1 VSFRKIAFSEETIKM
16 AAARLAGRARAEDED
31 LLVPPSSPGREEP
44 INTSRDANRYVFP
57 SITSWWRHLDKGK
70 AVTVLVL
77 VYVNLINYMD
87 RSSVA
92 GMLGRIK
99 QDKNFNI
106 TQDKYLGLLQT
117 AFVVCYML
125 FAPVFGY
132 LGDRHSRKW
141 LLAIGISFWSLSTLI
156 GSFMH
161 NFWLFLM
168 FRALVGIGEASYSV
182 VAPAIISDMFAKD
195 ERSSVLA
202 LFYFAIPVGTGLGY
216 IVGSEV
222 AGATDD
228 WRWGL
233 RVTPIMGALAVFMII
248 FLMIDPE
255 RGAADGSKLKPTSP
269 ISDLKSLVRNKTY
282 VFATI
287 AFTCVC
293 YVAGALMWWGPN
305 FAFVGAKAACGNKAN
320 CGNITLANV
329 SFKFGI
335 VMTLS
340 GLLGVPA
347 GSYISQIIRHQVPNA
362 DPIVC
367 AVTLLVSVPILFF
380 GFVTANYSLSLCYG
394 LTFFAGLLL
403 NANWSIVSD
412 MTLYIVVP
420 TRRGVA
426 TATQILVSH
435 MFGDAFSPYM
445 IGALADSFKP
455 LISPNSNLTMS
466 TDPTTTLVNIPFL
479 PGTGQQ
485 SMSYELT
492 PEEYD
497 LEFRALE
504 YSLFT
509 CCFFQALG
517 AFFFFVT
524 SWYVISDKSKAERQV
539 ACNADILGPENQPTP
554 DRYREDVD
562 FREGTQPIYRPPV
575 DT

>member
-1 VSFRKIAFSEETIKM
+1 M

-44 INTSRDANRYVFP
+44 VNTGREANRFVFP
-57 SITSWWRHLDKGK
+57 SITSWWGHLNKKK
-70 AVTVLVL
+70 AVTVIVL

-87 RSSVA
+87 RSTVA
-92 GMLGRIK
+92 GMLERIK

-117 AFVVCYML
+117 AFVACYML

-156 GSFMH
+156 GSFMQ
-161 NFWLFLM
+161 NFWLFLL
-168 FRALVGIGEASYSV
+168 FRSFVGIGEASYSV
-182 VAPAIISDMFAKD
+182 VAPAIISDLFAKD

-216 IVGSEV
+216 MVGSEV

-233 RVTPIMGALAVFMII
+233 RVTPIMGAVAVFMII

-269 ISDLKSLVRNKTY
+269 ISDIKSLMRNKSY
-282 VFATI
+282 VFSTI
-287 AFTCVC
+287 AFTCVTYC
-293 YVAGALMWWGPN
+293 AGALMWWGPN
-305 FAFVGAKAACGNKAN
+305 FAFVGAKSACGNKAN
-320 CGNITLANV
+320 CGSITLENI

-347 GSYISQIIRHQVPNA
+347 GSYISQMIRHKVPNA

-367 AVTLLVSVPILFF
+367 AITLLVSVPVLFF
-380 GFVTANYSLSLCYG
+380 GFATANYSVSLCYG

-403 NANWSIVSD
+403 NCNWSIVSD
-412 MTLYIVVP
+412 MTLYIVIP

-435 MFGDAFSPYM
+435 MFGDAFSPYLV
-445 IGALADSFKP
+445 GALADAFKP
-455 LISPNSNLTMS
+455 LISPNATLPMSN
-466 TDPTTTLVNIPFL
+466 DPLQVNIPFL
-479 PGTGQQ
+479 PGSGQQ
-485 SMSYELT
+485 TMSYELT

-517 AFFFFVT
+517 SFFFFVV
-524 SWYVISDKSKAERQV
+524 SWYVISDKSKAERQI
-539 ACNADILGPENQPTP
+539 ACNVDILGPENQPTP

-562 FREGTQPIYRPPV
+562 FREGTQPIYRRPV

>member
-1 VSFRKIAFSEETIKM
+1 M

-31 LLVPPSSPGREEP
+31 LLVPPPSPGRDEP
-44 INTSRDANRYVFP
+44 INSARDVNRFVFP
-57 SITSWWRHLDKGK
+57 SITNWFRQLDKGK
-70 AVTVLVL
+70 AVTVVVL

-87 RSSVA
+87 RSTVA
-92 GMLGRIK
+92 GMLERIK

-168 FRALVGIGEASYSV
+168 FRALVGVGEASYSV
-182 VAPAIISDMFAKD
+182 VAPAIISDLFAKD

-222 AGATDD
+222 AGVTDD

-233 RVTPIMGALAVFMII
+233 RVTPIMGALAVFMIV

-269 ISDLKSLVRNKTY
+269 ISDLKSLVRNKSY
-282 VFATI
+282 VFATV

-320 CGNITLANV
+320 CGTITLANV

-380 GFVTANYSLSLCYG
+380 GFVSANYSLSLCYG

-412 MTLYIVVP
+412 MTLYIVIP

-455 LISPNSNLTMS
+455 LISPSSNLTMS

-479 PGTGQQ
+479 PGSGQQ
-485 SMSYELT
+485 GMSYELT

-517 AFFFFVT
+517 AFFFFVM
-524 SWYVISDKSKAERQV
+524 SWYVMSDKSKAERQI
-539 ACNADILGPENQPTP
+539 ACNADILGPENHATP

>member
-1 VSFRKIAFSEETIKM
+1 M
-16 AAARLAGRARAEDED
+16 AAARLAGRARPEDED
-31 LLVPPSSPGREEP
+31 LLVPPPSPGRDEP
-44 INTSRDANRYVFP
+44 INPTRDANRFVFP
-57 SITSWWRHLDKGK
+57 SITSWFRDLDKGK
-70 AVTVLVL
+70 AVTVVVL

-87 RSSVA
+87 RSTVA
-92 GMLGRIK
+92 GMLERIK

-161 NFWLFLM
+161 SFWMFLM
-168 FRALVGIGEASYSV
+168 FRALVGVGEASYSV
-182 VAPAIISDMFAKD
+182 VAPAIISDLFAKD
-195 ERSSVLA
+195 QRSSVLA

-233 RVTPIMGALAVFMII
+233 RVTPIMGALAVFMIV
-248 FLMIDPE
+248 FLMVDPE

-269 ISDLKSLVRNKTY
+269 ISDLKSLVRNKSY

-412 MTLYIVVP
+412 MTLYIVIP

-435 MFGDAFSPYM
+435 MFGDAFSPYL

-455 LISPNSNLTMS
+455 LISPNSNLTVS

-517 AFFFFVT
+517 AFFFFVM
-524 SWYVISDKSKAERQV
+524 SWYVMSDKSKAERQI

-562 FREGTQPIYRPPV
+562 FREGTQPIYRPP
-575 DT
+575 TET

>member
-1 VSFRKIAFSEETIKM
+1 M

-394 LTFFAGLLL
+394 LTFFAG
-403 NANWSIVSD
+403 
-412 MTLYIVVP
+412 
-420 TRRGVA
+420 
-426 TATQILVSH
+426 
-435 MFGDAFSPYM
+435 
-445 IGALADSFKP
+445 
-455 LISPNSNLTMS
+455 
-466 TDPTTTLVNIPFL
+466 
-479 PGTGQQ
+479 
-485 SMSYELT
+485 
-492 PEEYD
+492 
-497 LEFRALE
+497 
-504 YSLFT
+504 
-509 CCFFQALG
+509 
-517 AFFFFVT
+517 
-524 SWYVISDKSKAERQV
+524 
-539 ACNADILGPENQPTP
+539 
-554 DRYREDVD
+554 
-562 FREGTQPIYRPPV
+562 
-575 DT
+575 

>member
-1 VSFRKIAFSEETIKM
+1 M

-31 LLVPPSSPGREEP
+31 LLVPPPSPGREEP
-44 INTSRDANRYVFP
+44 INTTRDANRFVFP
-57 SITSWWRHLDKGK
+57 SITSWWRHLNKGK
-70 AVTVLVL
+70 AVTVVVL

-87 RSSVA
+87 RSTVA
-92 GMLGRIK
+92 GMLERIK

-117 AFVVCYML
+117 AFVACYML

-182 VAPAIISDMFAKD
+182 VAPAIISDLFAKD
-195 ERSSVLA
+195 QRSSVLA

-248 FLMIDPE
+248 FLMQDPE

-269 ISDLKSLVRNKTY
+269 ISDLKSLVRNKSY

-412 MTLYIVVP
+412 MTLYIVIP

-435 MFGDAFSPYM
+435 MFGDAFSPYL

-455 LISPNSNLTMS
+455 LISPSSNLTMS

-504 YSLFT
+504 YALFT
-509 CCFFQALG
+509 CCFFQGLG
-517 AFFFFVT
+517 AFFFFVM
-524 SWYVISDKSKAERQV
+524 SWYVISDKSKAERQI

-562 FREGTQPIYRPPV
+562 FREGTQPIYRPP
-575 DT
+575 TES

>member
-1 VSFRKIAFSEETIKM
+1 M
-16 AAARLAGRARAEDED
+16 AAARLAGRVRAEDED

-293 YVAGALMWWGPN
+293 YVAGA
-305 FAFVGAKAACGNKAN
+305 
-320 CGNITLANV
+320 
-329 SFKFGI
+329 
-335 VMTLS
+335 
-340 GLLGVPA
+340 
-347 GSYISQIIRHQVPNA
+347 
-362 DPIVC
+362 PI
-367 AVTLLVSVPILFF
+367 
-380 GFVTANYSLSLCYG
+380 
-394 LTFFAGLLL
+394 
-403 NANWSIVSD
+403 
-412 MTLYIVVP
+412 M
-420 TRRGVA
+420 
-426 TATQILVSH
+426 
-435 MFGDAFSPYM
+435 
-445 IGALADSFKP
+445 
-455 LISPNSNLTMS
+455 
-466 TDPTTTLVNIPFL
+466 
-479 PGTGQQ
+479 
-485 SMSYELT
+485 
-492 PEEYD
+492 
-497 LEFRALE
+497 
-504 YSLFT
+504 
-509 CCFFQALG
+509 
-517 AFFFFVT
+517 
-524 SWYVISDKSKAERQV
+524 
-539 ACNADILGPENQPTP
+539 
-554 DRYREDVD
+554 
-562 FREGTQPIYRPPV
+562 
-575 DT
+575 

>member
-1 VSFRKIAFSEETIKM
+1 M

-31 LLVPPSSPGREEP
+31 LLVPPPSPGRDEP
-44 INTSRDANRYVFP
+44 INSARDANRFVFP
-57 SITSWWRHLDKGK
+57 SITNWFRQLDKGK
-70 AVTVLVL
+70 AVTVVVL

-87 RSSVA
+87 RSTVA
-92 GMLGRIK
+92 GMLERIK

-168 FRALVGIGEASYSV
+168 FRALVGVGEASYSV
-182 VAPAIISDMFAKD
+182 VAPAIISDLFAKD

-222 AGATDD
+222 AGVTDD

-233 RVTPIMGALAVFMII
+233 RVTPIMGALAVFMIV

-269 ISDLKSLVRNKTY
+269 ISDLKSLVRNKSY

-320 CGNITLANV
+320 CGTITLANV

-380 GFVTANYSLSLCYG
+380 GFVSANYSLSLCYG

-412 MTLYIVVP
+412 MTLYIVIP

-455 LISPNSNLTMS
+455 LISPSSNLTMS

-479 PGTGQQ
+479 PGSGQQ
-485 SMSYELT
+485 GMSYELT

-517 AFFFFVT
+517 AFFFFVM
-524 SWYVISDKSKAERQV
+524 SWYVMSDKSKAERQI
-539 ACNADILGPENQPTP
+539 ACNADILGPENHATP

>member
-1 VSFRKIAFSEETIKM
+1 M

-44 INTSRDANRYVFP
+44 INSARDANRFVFP
-57 SITSWWRHLDKGK
+57 SITNWFRHLDKGK
-70 AVTVLVL
+70 AVTVVVL

-87 RSSVA
+87 RSTVA
-92 GMLGRIK
+92 GMLERIK

-168 FRALVGIGEASYSV
+168 FRALVGVGEASYSV
-182 VAPAIISDMFAKD
+182 VAPAIISDLFAKD

-233 RVTPIMGALAVFMII
+233 RVTPIMGALAVFMIV

-269 ISDLKSLVRNKTY
+269 ISDLKSLVRNKSY

-320 CGNITLANV
+320 CGTITLANV

-347 GSYISQIIRHQVPNA
+347 GSYIAQIIRHQVPNA

-367 AVTLLVSVPILFF
+367 AVTLLISVPILFF
-380 GFVTANYSLSLCYG
+380 GFVSANYSLSLCYG

-412 MTLYIVVP
+412 MTLYIVIP

-455 LISPNSNLTMS
+455 LISPSSNFTMS

-479 PGTGQQ
+479 PGSGQQ
-485 SMSYELT
+485 GMSYELT

-517 AFFFFVT
+517 AFFFFVM
-524 SWYVISDKSKAERQV
+524 SWYVMSDKSKAERQI
-539 ACNADILGPENQPTP
+539 ACNADILGPENQATP

-575 DT
+575 ET

>member
-1 VSFRKIAFSEETIKM
+1 M

-31 LLVPPSSPGREEP
+31 LLVPPPSPGRDEP
-44 INTSRDANRYVFP
+44 INSARDANRFVFP
-57 SITSWWRHLDKGK
+57 SITNWFRQLNKGK
-70 AVTVLVL
+70 AVTVVVL

-87 RSSVA
+87 RSTVA
-92 GMLGRIK
+92 GMLERIK

-168 FRALVGIGEASYSV
+168 FRALVGVGEASYSV
-182 VAPAIISDMFAKD
+182 VAPAIISDLFAKD

-222 AGATDD
+222 AGVTDD

-269 ISDLKSLVRNKTY
+269 ISDLKSLVRNKSY

-320 CGNITLANV
+320 CGTITLANV

-367 AVTLLVSVPILFF
+367 AVTLLISVPILFF
-380 GFVTANYSLSLCYG
+380 GFVSANYSLSLCYG

-412 MTLYIVVP
+412 MTLYIVIP

-455 LISPNSNLTMS
+455 LISPSSNLTMS

-479 PGTGQQ
+479 PGSGQQ
-485 SMSYELT
+485 GMSYELT

-517 AFFFFVT
+517 AFFFFVM
-524 SWYVISDKSKAERQV
+524 SWYVMSDKSKAERQI
-539 ACNADILGPENQPTP
+539 ACNADILGPENQATP

-562 FREGTQPIYRPPV
+562 FREGSQPIYRPPV

>member
-1 VSFRKIAFSEETIKM
+1 M
-16 AAARLAGRARAEDED
+16 AAARLAGRARPEDED
-31 LLVPPSSPGREEP
+31 LLVPPPSPGRDEP
-44 INTSRDANRYVFP
+44 INPTRDANRFVFP
-57 SITSWWRHLDKGK
+57 SITSWVRNLDKGK
-70 AVTVLVL
+70 AVTVVVL

-87 RSSVA
+87 RSTVA
-92 GMLGRIK
+92 GMLERIK

-161 NFWLFLM
+161 SFWMFLM
-168 FRALVGIGEASYSV
+168 FRALVGVGEASYSV
-182 VAPAIISDMFAKD
+182 VAPAIISDLFAKD
-195 ERSSVLA
+195 QRSSVLA

-233 RVTPIMGALAVFMII
+233 RVTPIMGALAVFMIV
-248 FLMIDPE
+248 FLMVDPE

-269 ISDLKSLVRNKTY
+269 ISDLKSLVRNKSY

-347 GSYISQIIRHQVPNA
+347 GSYIAQIIRHQVPNA

-412 MTLYIVVP
+412 MTLYIVIP

-435 MFGDAFSPYM
+435 MFGDAFSPYL

-455 LISPNSNLTMS
+455 LISPNSNLTVS

-517 AFFFFVT
+517 AFFFFVM
-524 SWYVISDKSKAERQV
+524 SWYVMSDKSKAERQI

-562 FREGTQPIYRPPV
+562 FREGSQPIYRPP
-575 DT
+575 TET

>member
-1 VSFRKIAFSEETIKM
+1 
-16 AAARLAGRARAEDED
+16 
-31 LLVPPSSPGREEP
+31 
-44 INTSRDANRYVFP
+44 
-57 SITSWWRHLDKGK
+57 
-70 AVTVLVL
+70 
-77 VYVNLINYMD
+77 
-87 RSSVA
+87 
-92 GMLGRIK
+92 
-99 QDKNFNI
+99 
-106 TQDKYLGLLQT
+106 
-117 AFVVCYML
+117 
-125 FAPVFGY
+125 
-132 LGDRHSRKW
+132 
-141 LLAIGISFWSLSTLI
+141 
-156 GSFMH
+156 
-161 NFWLFLM
+161 
-168 FRALVGIGEASYSV
+168 
-182 VAPAIISDMFAKD
+182 
-195 ERSSVLA
+195 
-202 LFYFAIPVGTGLGY
+202 
-216 IVGSEV
+216 
-222 AGATDD
+222 
-228 WRWGL
+228 
-233 RVTPIMGALAVFMII
+233 MG
-248 FLMIDPE
+248 LMIDPE

-269 ISDLKSLVRNKTY
+269 ISDLKSLVRNKSY

-320 CGNITLANV
+320 CGTITLANV

-367 AVTLLVSVPILFF
+367 AVTLLISVPILFF
-380 GFVTANYSLSLCYG
+380 GFVSANHSLSLCYG

-412 MTLYIVVP
+412 MTLYIVIP

-455 LISPNSNLTMS
+455 LISPSSNLT
-466 TDPTTTLVNIPFL
+466 
-479 PGTGQQ
+479 
-485 SMSYELT
+485 MSYELT

-517 AFFFFVT
+517 AFFFFVM
-524 SWYVISDKSKAERQV
+524 SWYVMSDKSKAERQI
-539 ACNADILGPENQPTP
+539 ACNADILGPENQATP

-562 FREGTQPIYRPPV
+562 FREGSQPIYRPPV

>member
-1 VSFRKIAFSEETIKM
+1 M

-31 LLVPPSSPGREEP
+31 LLVPPPSPGRDEP
-44 INTSRDANRYVFP
+44 INSARDVNRFVFP
-57 SITSWWRHLDKGK
+57 SITNWFRQLDKGK
-70 AVTVLVL
+70 AVTVVVL

-87 RSSVA
+87 RSTVA
-92 GMLGRIK
+92 GMLERIK

-168 FRALVGIGEASYSV
+168 FRALVGVGEASYSV
-182 VAPAIISDMFAKD
+182 VAPAIISDLFAKD

-222 AGATDD
+222 AGVTDD

-233 RVTPIMGALAVFMII
+233 RVTPIMGALAVFMIV

-269 ISDLKSLVRNKTY
+269 ISDLKSLVRNKSY

-320 CGNITLANV
+320 CGTITLANV

-380 GFVTANYSLSLCYG
+380 GFVSANYSLSLCYG

-412 MTLYIVVP
+412 MTLYIVIP

-455 LISPNSNLTMS
+455 LISPSSNLTMS

-479 PGTGQQ
+479 PGSGQQ
-485 SMSYELT
+485 GMSYELT

-517 AFFFFVT
+517 AFFFFVM
-524 SWYVISDKSKAERQV
+524 SWYVMSDKSKAERQI
-539 ACNADILGPENQPTP
+539 ACNADILGPENLATP

>member
-1 VSFRKIAFSEETIKM
+1 LNIHFLREKIAYSEETIKM

-31 LLVPPSSPGREEP
+31 LLVPPSSPGNEDP
-44 INTSRDANRYVFP
+44 VNPSRDANRFVFP
-57 SITSWWRHLDKGK
+57 SITSWWQHLNKTK
-70 AVTVLVL
+70 AVTVIVL

-87 RSSVA
+87 RSTVA
-92 GMLGRIK
+92 GMLERIK

-117 AFVVCYML
+117 AFVACYML
-125 FAPVFGY
+125 FAPIFGY
-132 LGDRHSRKW
+132 LGDRYSRKW

-161 NFWLFLM
+161 NFWLFLA

-182 VAPAIISDMFAKD
+182 VAPAIISDLFAKD

-202 LFYFAIPVGTGLGY
+202 LFYFAIPVGTGFGY

-233 RVTPIMGALAVFMII
+233 RVTPIMGAVAVFMII

-255 RGAADGSKLKPTSP
+255 RGASDGSKLKPTSP
-269 ISDLKSLVRNKTY
+269 ISDIKSLMRNKSY
-282 VFATI
+282 VFSTV
-287 AFTCVC
+287 AFTCVTYC
-293 YVAGALMWWGPN
+293 AGALMWWGPN
-305 FAFVGAKAACGNKAN
+305 FAFIGAKSACGNKAN
-320 CGNITLANV
+320 CGSITLANI

-367 AVTLLVSVPILFF
+367 AVTLIVSVPILFF

-412 MTLYIVVP
+412 MTLYIVIP

-435 MFGDAFSPYM
+435 MFGDAFSPYL
-445 IGALADSFKP
+445 IGALADAFKP
-455 LISPNSNLTMS
+455 LISPNSS
-466 TDPTTTLVNIPFL
+466 VAVTDPQIELAFL
-479 PGTGQQ
+479 PGSGQQ
-485 SMSYELT
+485 VLSYELT

-504 YSLFT
+504 YSLFS

-517 AFFFFVT
+517 SFFFFVV
-524 SWYVISDKSKAERQV
+524 SWYVISDKSKAERQI
-539 ACNADILGPENQPTP
+539 ACNADMLGTENHQTP

-562 FREGTQPIYRPPV
+562 FREGTQPIYRGPV
-575 DT
+575 DS

>member
-1 VSFRKIAFSEETIKM
+1 M

-31 LLVPPSSPGREEP
+31 LLVPPPSPGREEP
-44 INTSRDANRYVFP
+44 MNPARDSNRFVFP
-57 SITSWWRHLDKGK
+57 SITSWWTHLDKGK

-87 RSSVA
+87 RSTVA
-92 GMLGRIK
+92 GMLERIK
-99 QDKNFNI
+99 QDKSFNI

-117 AFVVCYML
+117 AFVVCYMM

-132 LGDRHSRKW
+132 LGDRYSRKW

-182 VAPAIISDMFAKD
+182 VAPAIISDLFAKD

-233 RVTPIMGALAVFMII
+233 RVTPIMGAVAVLMII
-248 FLMIDPE
+248 FLMIDPC
-255 RGAADGSKLKPTSP
+255 RGEADGSKLKPTSP
-269 ISDLKSLVRNKTY
+269 ISDMKSLMRNKSY

-305 FAFVGAKAACGNKAN
+305 FAFVGAKSACGNKAN
-320 CGNITLANV
+320 CGSITLANV

-347 GSYISQIIRHQVPNA
+347 GSYIAQIIRHQIPNA

-367 AVTLLVSVPILFF
+367 AVTLLISVPILFF
-380 GFVTANYSLSLCYG
+380 GFVTANYSLSFCYG

-412 MTLYIVVP
+412 MTLYIVIP

-435 MFGDAFSPYM
+435 MFGDAFSPYL

-455 LISPNSNLTMS
+455 LISPTANLSSSAGTIN
-466 TDPTTTLVNIPFL
+466 DNIPFL

-485 SMSYELT
+485 IQSFELT

-497 LEFRALE
+497 LEFKALE

-517 AFFFFVT
+517 AFFFFVV
-524 SWYVISDKSKAERQV
+524 SWYVISDKSKAERQI
-539 ACNADILGPENQPTP
+539 ACNADMVGPENHANQ

>member
-1 VSFRKIAFSEETIKM
+1 M

-31 LLVPPSSPGREEP
+31 LLVPPPSPGREEP
-44 INTSRDANRYVFP
+44 INSARDANRFVFP
-57 SITSWWRHLDKGK
+57 SITNWFRHLDKGK
-70 AVTVLVL
+70 AVTVVVL

-87 RSSVA
+87 RSTVA
-92 GMLGRIK
+92 GMLERIK

-168 FRALVGIGEASYSV
+168 FRALVGVGEASYSV
-182 VAPAIISDMFAKD
+182 VAPAIISDLFAKD

-233 RVTPIMGALAVFMII
+233 RVTPIMGALAVFMIV

-269 ISDLKSLVRNKTY
+269 ISDLKSLVRNKSY

-320 CGNITLANV
+320 CGTITLANV

-347 GSYISQIIRHQVPNA
+347 GSYIAQIIRHQVPNA

-367 AVTLLVSVPILFF
+367 AVTLLISVPILFF
-380 GFVTANYSLSLCYG
+380 GFVSANYSLSLCYG
-394 LTFFAGLLL
+394 LTFFAG
-403 NANWSIVSD
+403 
-412 MTLYIVVP
+412 
-420 TRRGVA
+420 
-426 TATQILVSH
+426 
-435 MFGDAFSPYM
+435 
-445 IGALADSFKP
+445 
-455 LISPNSNLTMS
+455 
-466 TDPTTTLVNIPFL
+466 
-479 PGTGQQ
+479 
-485 SMSYELT
+485 
-492 PEEYD
+492 
-497 LEFRALE
+497 
-504 YSLFT
+504 
-509 CCFFQALG
+509 
-517 AFFFFVT
+517 
-524 SWYVISDKSKAERQV
+524 
-539 ACNADILGPENQPTP
+539 
-554 DRYREDVD
+554 RY
-562 FREGTQPIYRPPV
+562 Y
-575 DT
+575 

>member
-1 VSFRKIAFSEETIKM
+1 MTGAGGAGRLLASKERQEDQDCLVTHTDDAPSNPDIERNRFWFPSMTTWW
-16 AAARLAGRARAEDED
+16 ARL
-31 LLVPPSSPGREEP
+31 
-44 INTSRDANRYVFP
+44 
-57 SITSWWRHLDKGK
+57 DKSK
-70 AVTVLVL
+70 AVTVVIL

-87 RSSVA
+87 RSTVA
-92 GMLGRIK
+92 GMLPKIK
-99 QDKNFNI
+99 LDKHFNI

-117 AFVVCYML
+117 AFVACYML

-132 LGDRHSRKW
+132 LGDRYSRKW
-141 LLAIGISFWSLSTLI
+141 LLAVGISFWSLSTLL
-156 GSFMH
+156 GSFCH
-161 NFWLFLM
+161 DFWLFLV

-182 VAPAIISDMFAKD
+182 VAPAIISDLFSKNQ
-195 ERSSVLA
+195 RSSVLA

-216 IVGSEV
+216 MVGSEV

-233 RVTPIMGALAVFMII
+233 RVTPIMGGVAVVAIL
-248 FLMIDPE
+248 FLLLDPA
-255 RGAADGSKLKPTSP
+255 RGAADGSHLKPTSP
-269 ISDLKSLVRNKTY
+269 VSDLKSLATNKSYMFST
-282 VFATI
+282 V

-293 YVAGALMWWGPN
+293 YSAGALMWWGPN

-320 CGNITLANV
+320 CGLITLKDI

-340 GLLGVPA
+340 GLLGVPG
-347 GSYISQIIRHQVPNA
+347 GSYISQMIRQKVPNA
-362 DPIVC
+362 DPLVC
-367 AVTLLVSVPILFF
+367 AVTLLCSVPVLFF
-380 GFVTANYSLSLCYG
+380 GFVSANHSIQLCYG

-403 NANWSIVSD
+403 NANWAIVSD

-435 MFGDAFSPYM
+435 MFGDAFSPYLV
-445 IGALADSFKP
+445 GALADSFKP
-455 LISPNSNLTMS
+455 LI
-466 TDPTTTLVNIPFL
+466 
-479 PGTGQQ
+479 TGQSGPSVLQ
-485 SMSYELT
+485 NTTEPTSSTLFMPSELT

-497 LEFRALE
+497 QEFRALE

-517 AFFFFVT
+517 AFFFFVV
-524 SWYVISDKSKAERQV
+524 SWYVISDKSLAERQI
-539 ACNADILGPENQPTP
+539 ACNADMLSAERRPLDPQQEEQ
-554 DRYREDVD
+554 VD
-562 FREGTQPIYRPPV
+562 FREGEQPIIRTDSRHDIPGIRHNIP

>member
-1 VSFRKIAFSEETIKM
+1 M

-31 LLVPPSSPGREEP
+31 LLVPPPSPGREEP
-44 INTSRDANRYVFP
+44 INTTRDANRFVFP

-70 AVTVLVL
+70 AVTVIVL

-87 RSSVA
+87 RSTVA
-92 GMLGRIK
+92 GMLEKIK

-117 AFVVCYML
+117 AFVACYML

-141 LLAIGISFWSLSTLI
+141 LMAIGISFWSLSTLV

-182 VAPAIISDMFAKD
+182 VAPAIISDLFAKD
-195 ERSSVLA
+195 QRSSVLA

-248 FLMIDPE
+248 FLMKDPE

-269 ISDLKSLVRNKTY
+269 ISDLKSLVRNKSY

-320 CGNITLANV
+320 CGDITLANV

-380 GFVTANYSLSLCYG
+380 GFATANYSLSLCYG

-412 MTLYIVVP
+412 MTLYIVIP

-435 MFGDAFSPYM
+435 MFGDAFSPYL

-455 LISPNSNLTMS
+455 LISPSSNLTMS
-466 TDPTTTLVNIPFL
+466 TDPATTLVNIPFL
-479 PGTGQQ
+479 PGTAQQ

-504 YSLFT
+504 YALFT

-517 AFFFFVT
+517 AFFFFVM
-524 SWYVISDKSKAERQV
+524 SWYVISDKSKAERQI

>member
-1 VSFRKIAFSEETIKM
+1 MSGV
-16 AAARLAGRARAEDED
+16 ARLLGQDQEEDEEG
-31 LLVPPSSPGREEP
+31 LVASCSGEEGP
-44 INTSRDANRYVFP
+44 TNTSLASNRFWFP
-57 SITSWWRHLDKGK
+57 SITSWWGHLNKTK
-70 AVTVLVL
+70 AVTVVIL

-87 RSSVA
+87 RSTVA
-92 GMLGRIK
+92 GMLERIK
-99 QDKNFNI
+99 QDKHFNI

-117 AFVVCYML
+117 AFVACYML

-132 LGDRHSRKW
+132 LGDRYSRKW
-141 LLAIGISFWSLSTLI
+141 LLAVGISFWSLSTFL
-156 GSFMH
+156 GSFMQ
-161 NFWLFLM
+161 NFWLFLF
-168 FRALVGIGEASYSV
+168 FRALVGIGEASYST
-182 VAPAIISDMFAKD
+182 VAPAIISDLFAKNQ
-195 ERSSVLA
+195 RSSVLA

-233 RVTPIMGALAVFMII
+233 RVTPFMGGLAVVMIV
-248 FLMIDPE
+248 FLMLDPE
-255 RGAADGSKLKPTSP
+255 RGAADGSRMKPTSVV
-269 ISDLKSLVRNKTY
+269 SDVKSLCRNKSYMFST
-282 VFATI
+282 V
-287 AFTCVC
+287 AFTCVTYC
-293 YVAGALMWWGPN
+293 AGALMWWGPN
-305 FAFVGAKAACGNKAN
+305 FAFVGAKSACGNKAN
-320 CGNITLANV
+320 CGSITLEDI

-347 GSYISQIIRHQVPNA
+347 GSYISQIIRQQVPNA

-367 AVTLLVSVPILFF
+367 ATTLLVSVPVLFF
-380 GFVTANYSLSLCYG
+380 GFVSANKSVNLCYG

-412 MTLYIVVP
+412 MTLYIVIP

-435 MFGDAFSPYM
+435 MFGDAFSPYLV
-445 IGALADSFKP
+445 GALADSFKP
-455 LISPNSNLTMS
+455 LISPPGFDSATNSSTLPPLPMS
-466 TDPTTTLVNIPFL
+466 PSLQMTQFL
-479 PGTGQQ
+479 P
-485 SMSYELT
+485 ELT

-517 AFFFFVT
+517 AFFFFVV
-524 SWYVISDKSKAERQV
+524 SWYVVSDKSLAERQI
-539 ACNADILGPENQPTP
+539 ACNADILGGDERRPLGEPE
-554 DRYREDVD
+554 VD
-562 FREGTQPIYRPPV
+562 FREQEPPIIRERGAGL

>member
-1 VSFRKIAFSEETIKM
+1 M

-31 LLVPPSSPGREEP
+31 LLVPPPSPGREEP
-44 INTSRDANRYVFP
+44 MNPARDSNRFVFP
-57 SITSWWRHLDKGK
+57 SITSWWTHLDKGK

-87 RSSVA
+87 RSTVA
-92 GMLGRIK
+92 GMLERIK
-99 QDKNFNI
+99 QDKSFNI

-117 AFVVCYML
+117 AFVVCYMM

-132 LGDRHSRKW
+132 LGDRYSRKW

-182 VAPAIISDMFAKD
+182 VAPAIISDLFAKD

-233 RVTPIMGALAVFMII
+233 RVTPIMGAVAVLMII
-248 FLMIDPE
+248 FLMIDPC
-255 RGAADGSKLKPTSP
+255 RGEADGSKLKPTSP
-269 ISDLKSLVRNKTY
+269 ISDMKSLMRNKSY

-305 FAFVGAKAACGNKAN
+305 FAFVGAKSACGNKAN
-320 CGNITLANV
+320 CGSITLANV

-347 GSYISQIIRHQVPNA
+347 GSYIAQIIRHQIPNA

-367 AVTLLVSVPILFF
+367 AVTLLISVPILFF
-380 GFVTANYSLSLCYG
+380 GFVTANYSLSFCYG

-412 MTLYIVVP
+412 MTLYIVIP

-435 MFGDAFSPYM
+435 MFGDAFSPYL

-455 LISPNSNLTMS
+455 LISPTANLSLSAGTIN
-466 TDPTTTLVNIPFL
+466 DNIPFL

-485 SMSYELT
+485 MQSFELT

-497 LEFRALE
+497 LEFKALE

-517 AFFFFVT
+517 AFFFFVV
-524 SWYVISDKSKAERQV
+524 SWYVISDKSKAERQI
-539 ACNADILGPENQPTP
+539 ACNADMVGPENHANQ